1 MRNFDIVT
9 KLIELAGKI
18 QARRVARLK
27 AREANLM
34 VAIDSACKALT
45 ATVKD
50 RQEAEKRKIG
60 E

>member
-1 MRNFDIVT
+1 MAKFDIVT
-9 KLIELAGKI
+9 KLIELAGRI

-27 AREANLM
+27 AREEALR
-34 VAIDSACKALT
+34 VSIDFACKALT
-45 ATVKD
+45 ATTKS